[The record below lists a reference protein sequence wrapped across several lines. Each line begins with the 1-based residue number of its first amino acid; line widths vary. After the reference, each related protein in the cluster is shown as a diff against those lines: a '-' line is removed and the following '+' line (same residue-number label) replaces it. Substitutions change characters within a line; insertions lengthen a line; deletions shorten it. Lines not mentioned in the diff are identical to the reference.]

1 MLALVVLQLYLLLLL
16 VLRASL
22 CPAVL
27 LAGAGTG
34 AAAAAAEGTTS
45 AHAATLFAGGLP
57 LLLQCLPGF
66 LLPLLCRCSSPTS
79 DSKIQS
85 DNKQRTGRRAVRQ
98 GNESAA
104 GIGDYQPRAARSS
117 AISGLTRP
125 IFLTKSS
132 EFGPR
137 TSLGKADGPRTR
149 TNRAA
154 FDCQHTESRS
164 FLKEKEITVFFCL
177 RAWPPT
183 CRFSPSETALPG
195 RGSAALR
202 RTAARAAPRGG
213 ATWAQRQRSPSA
225 AKWRLMVRTF
235 CDEGTGKRTSGIR
248 TAAEPHL

>member
-1 MLALVVLQLYLLLLL
+1 MACRQRPSAAGFKFWALLREARRSGECTGFWFCEIEASRAAKTRCFLASCSLMGRKTAAGRSR
-16 VLRASL
+16 LRWGVGAA
-22 CPAVL
+22 C
-27 LAGAGTG
+27 AGAVCFPAALL
-34 AAAAAAEGTTS
+34 AAAAPAAPAAPT
-45 AHAATLFAGGLP
+45 APAATAAPAATPFAGRLH

-149 TNRAA
+149 TNPAA
-154 FDCQHTESRS
+154 FDCR
-164 FLKEKEITVFFCL
+164 
-177 RAWPPT
+177 
-183 CRFSPSETALPG
+183 
-195 RGSAALR
+195 
-202 RTAARAAPRGG
+202 
-213 ATWAQRQRSPSA
+213 
-225 AKWRLMVRTF
+225 
-235 CDEGTGKRTSGIR
+235 
-248 TAAEPHL
+248 

>member
-1 MLALVVLQLYLLLLL
+1 MLLCCAVFLPQSRAVKETTRRRRRSACYLLMSTLFALFVGCVAVPVAADAPARAHCSHWWCCSSTCCCCWCCGLPYAQLFYLLVLVLLL
-16 VLRASL
+16 VA
-22 CPAVL
+22 AV
-27 LAGAGTG
+27 AP
-34 AAAAAAEGTTS
+34 EGTTS

-104 GIGDYQPRAARSS
+104 DIGDYQPRAARSS

-149 TNRAA
+149 TNPAA
-154 FDCQHTESRS
+154 FDCRCEREEGDPV
-164 FLKEKEITVFFCL
+164 FLGL
-177 RAWPPT
+177 
-183 CRFSPSETALPG
+183 
-195 RGSAALR
+195 AACMPL
-202 RTAARAAPRGG
+202 
-213 ATWAQRQRSPSA
+213 
-225 AKWRLMVRTF
+225 
-235 CDEGTGKRTSGIR
+235 
-248 TAAEPHL
+248 